1 MENDEVPTTPI
12 PLPKDQERRHFEW
25 TTEIKVTM
33 KMFVTMFD
41 NEKRAKGR
49 GFMKRVKRWDQYYPE
64 TEMQVGRSYIK
75 MLLDSRTDLKL

>member
-1 MENDEVPTTPI
+1 MENDEVPTAPI

-25 TTEIKVTM
+25 TTEIKVTLI
-33 KMFVTMFD
+33 MFD
-41 NEKRAKGR
+41 NEERAKGR